1 MAGCCISFLK
11 MISLSGVVVLGL
23 VGVFTLIGFE
33 KLKAEKFNA
42 ETNEYE
48 SFTKQRGITFLVAGG
63 IHLVAFVMFGVFA
76 KDNNKNKR
84 NEIIQR
90 DIKNDYKEFKKE
102 NDVNN
107 NSNDLISDN
116 KTNAERKMSPT
127 EEAIFTGIQRLPITL
142 SMTSE
147 DRLND

>member
-11 MISLSGVVVLGL
+11 MISLSGVFVLGL

-33 KLKAEKFNA
+33 KLKAERFNE

-48 SFTKQRGITFLVAGG
+48 NITKQRGITFIVAGG
-63 IHLVAFVMFGVFA
+63 IHLVAFIMFGVFT
-76 KDNNKNKR
+76 KEKKKDKRNDIIHRDINNEYKDIKKEDDDDNN
-84 NEIIQR
+84 
-90 DIKNDYKEFKKE
+90 
-102 NDVNN
+102 
-107 NSNDLISDN
+107 LISDN
-116 KTNAERKMSPT
+116 KINENHKMSTT

-147 DRLND
+147 DRLNE